1 MTDEIDSDKTMFWC
15 HGGPFTRSRIAL
27 SCHDARTLVFK
38 VGHWHGRYVRHSV
51 DTVVWEA
58 A

>member
-1 MTDEIDSDKTMFWC
+1 MTDEFDSDKAMFWC

-27 SCHDARTLVFK
+27 GHDARTLVFK
-38 VGHWHGRYVRHSV
+38 VGHWHGRYVCHSV